1 MNGLRLK
8 TELAGLNCTASAFA
22 ALAVPPM
29 TSRKLTQQKI
39 SAIIANQHDFENPAE
54 AAEFFGVVEVMKF
67 LQESVR
73 PQVPI
78 NYSDLRVRDA
88 LVQVF
93 EQRKNELDPV
103 HNRCWF
109 VRLSV
114 HNFFRGIRTDGSVIE
129 TMTYYNSEALAFT
142 DYRLAEEVEKR
153 LKQRGVASK
162 LELLTCS
169 RRQSTISTSLED
181 VGFAPV
187 ESNSVAVKQ

>member
-39 SAIIANQHDFENPAE
+39 SAIIANQQDFENPAE

-114 HNFFRGIRTDGSVIE
+114 HNFFRGIRTDGS
-129 TMTYYNSEALAFT
+129 
-142 DYRLAEEVEKR
+142 
-153 LKQRGVASK
+153 
-162 LELLTCS
+162 
-169 RRQSTISTSLED
+169 
-181 VGFAPV
+181 
-187 ESNSVAVKQ
+187 